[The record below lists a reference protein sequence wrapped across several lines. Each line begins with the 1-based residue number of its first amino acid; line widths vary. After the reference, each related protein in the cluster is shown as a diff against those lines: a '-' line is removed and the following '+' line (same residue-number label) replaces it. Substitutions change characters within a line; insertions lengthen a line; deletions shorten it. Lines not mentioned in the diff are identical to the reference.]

1 MTAGT
6 GLPGAGRTA
15 YGAGL
20 ALALG
25 GSALAAVLML
35 SGGVPPGSQ
44 RPEGTLLQLGYLFTG
59 TVFLAAALV
68 AGRMGRSRRALA
80 GLSPEA
86 RGAEVRRACL
96 GAALLC
102 QVGALCGLAYWALA
116 GAHAGR
122 HAWGFVATTP
132 LLYLALVPRPGRWL
146 RAAGA

>member
-1 MTAGT
+1 MTA
-6 GLPGAGRTA
+6 LPDAGRAA
-15 YGAGL
+15 YGTGL

-35 SGGVPPGSQ
+35 SGGVPAGLQ
-44 RPEGTLLQLGYLFTG
+44 RPEGTLQQLGYLFTG

-68 AGRMGRSRRALA
+68 WGRLGRSRRALA
-80 GLSPEA
+80 GLAPEA
-86 RGAEVRRACL
+86 RAAAVRRACL

-102 QVGALCGLAYWALA
+102 QAGALCGLAYWSLV

-132 LLYLALVPRPGRWL
+132 LLYLALVPRPARWIQ
-146 RAAGA
+146 AAHS